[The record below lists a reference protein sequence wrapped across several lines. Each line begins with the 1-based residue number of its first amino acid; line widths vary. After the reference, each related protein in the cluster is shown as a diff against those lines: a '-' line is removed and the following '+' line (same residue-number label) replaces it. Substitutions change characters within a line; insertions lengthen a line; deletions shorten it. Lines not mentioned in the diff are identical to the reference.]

1 VHAIFLDWKLWV
13 RNLSPIM
20 MAADYFCH
28 CCAPIYEGAGVV
40 AENGAD
46 PSVMQLWKT
55 VPAAMSGRLKSDPS
69 VAGILQAL
77 AGAGDE
83 EGDGRPIQRSAP

>member
-1 VHAIFLDWKLWV
+1 
-13 RNLSPIM
+13 
-20 MAADYFCH
+20 
-28 CCAPIYEGAGVV
+28 V

-46 PSVMQLWKT
+46 PSVMQWWKT
-55 VPAAMSGRLKSDPS
+55 VRAAMSGRLKSDPS

-83 EGDGRPIQRSAP
+83 EEDGRPIELSAP

>member
-13 RNLSPIM
+13 RILPPIM
-20 MAADYFCH
+20 TAYFCH

-46 PSVMQLWKT
+46 PSVMQWWKT
-55 VPAAMSGRLKSDPS
+55 VRAAMSGRLKSDPS

-83 EGDGRPIQRSAP
+83 EGDGRPIELSAA